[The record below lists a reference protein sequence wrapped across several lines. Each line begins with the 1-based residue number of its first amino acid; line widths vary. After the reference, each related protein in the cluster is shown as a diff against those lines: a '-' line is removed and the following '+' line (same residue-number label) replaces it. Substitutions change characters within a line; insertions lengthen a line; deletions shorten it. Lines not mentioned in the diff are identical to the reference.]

1 MGNENQITYVPGS
14 KRYKGN
20 SDKDLSL
27 QVPFVSKQK
36 NYTQGDRTVLLNL
49 AQIFDDERQKSNR
62 FRISGKI
69 KNIFSN
75 SITGKTSYTPYRD
88 DLYYLQPEQSVNT
101 DVWKGYPQYKEFT
114 FIRNE
119 GISGHTEY
127 FTKSASTYNWRLY
140 LSYAFSGDSN
150 QIISYTNQR
159 FGVTVPEFLVSDGI
173 PFVIQRTSSLG
184 KPLIT
189 FNCGCKH
196 NLKIGDYVKLSFSV
210 NGKNVFPVYSLG
222 DEFYDSEERVF
233 SIYNIGYPDN
243 DFKNNQTGNFKRIKD
258 LSNTGETTS
267 KYYVRLHKILT
278 KTTDVNLM
286 RGGFENNSFT
296 KIMKLEY
303 SGLTPNKVQRVSVG
317 NGTQNFSFSFDSDI
331 NIEEYKDNHN
341 RPISDLFVTIVNRG
355 YLGWFNQPFNDD
367 TTKSAID
374 IGWEF
379 NFSDN
384 LEDSWWNHASTIN
397 KDNIPV
403 EFYDTNGLRFYY
415 NSDLNEGDVLRGDI
429 CEWNDYEQYEYV
441 LSELSHKYSFNKNV
455 FQTNIN
461 NVTNRVLF
469 FPSGYSYKPH
479 YKIPLRSYS
488 DYVETADTEVD
499 NIPSYAFYSQ
509 VDRLWRWRDLY
520 SYGFIDNNGNGV
532 DNPFINNS
540 HYPFTDILFL
550 QTPMIRNTEGIY
562 YQDINLPNID
572 FCE

>member
-1 MGNENQITYVPGS
+1 MGNESQITYVPGS

-27 QVPFVSKQK
+27 QVPFVSTQK

-49 AQIFDDERQKSNR
+49 AQIFDNERQKSNN

-75 SITGKTSYTPYRD
+75 SVSGKTSYIPYRD
-88 DLYYLQPEQSVNT
+88 DLYYLEPEQSVNT
-101 DVWKGYPQYKEFT
+101 GVWKGYPQYKEFT

-119 GISGHTEY
+119 GVSGHTEY
-127 FTKSASTYNWRLY
+127 FTKSASTYNWRIY
-140 LSYAFSGDSN
+140 LSYSFSSDTT

-159 FGVTVPEFLVSDGI
+159 FGVTVPEYPVSDGV
-173 PFVIQRTSSLG
+173 PFVIQRTSSSG

-189 FNCGCKH
+189 FYCGTKH
-196 NLKIGDYVKLSFSV
+196 NLRIGDYVKLNFSV
-210 NGKNVFPVYSLG
+210 NGKNVFPIYSLG
-222 DEFYDSEERVF
+222 DEYYKSEERVF
-233 SIYNIGYPDN
+233 SIYNIGYPDT
-243 DFKNNQTGNFKRIKD
+243 DFTNNQTGNFKRIKD
-258 LSNTGETTS
+258 INNTGETTS
-267 KYYVRLHKILT
+267 EYYVRLHKILT
-278 KTTDVNLM
+278 KTTDLNLM

-296 KIMKLEY
+296 KEMKLEY
-303 SGLTPNKVQRVSVG
+303 SGLTPNNVERVSVG
-317 NGTQNFSFSFDSDI
+317 NGTQNFSFTFDRDV
-331 NIEEYKDNHN
+331 NISEYKDNHN
-341 RPISDLFVTIVNRG
+341 RPITDLFVTIVNRG
-355 YLGWFNQPFNDD
+355 YMGWFNQPFNDD

-379 NFSDN
+379 NFSESS
-384 LEDSWWNHASTIN
+384 EDDWWNHNSSIN

-403 EFYDTNGLRFYY
+403 EFYDIDGLRFYY
-415 NSDLNEGDVLRGDI
+415 NKDLNIGDVLRGDI
-429 CEWNDYEQYEYV
+429 CEWNDYEQTEYM

-461 NVTNRVLF
+461 DVTNRVLF
-469 FPSGYSYKPH
+469 FPSGYAYKPH
-479 YKIPLRSYS
+479 YKIPLRTFS
-488 DYVETADTEVD
+488 DYVETADTGTENV
-499 NIPSYAFYSQ
+499 PSYAYFSQ

-520 SYGFIDNNGNGV
+520 TYGFIDNNGNGV

-550 QTPMIRNTEGIY
+550 QTPMLKNTEGIY
-562 YQDINLPNID
+562 YQDINLPTID